1 MHSGAIGTLFDQVDI
16 TLSKHGGNE
25 LSNQANERIA
35 ATKETLRQEIYQFAL
50 ASGDRGITV
59 KDVVKVLRIAINTA
73 APRLTELK
81 RDGMLQVKEGSR
93 RDDCSV
99 LIPRYAK

>member
-1 MHSGAIGTLFDQVDI
+1 MSTIGTLFDLVDV
-16 TLSKHGGNE
+16 TLSKHGGDE
-25 LSNQANERIA
+25 MSSQANKRIA

-59 KDVVKVLRIAINTA
+59 KDVVSVLRIAINTA

-81 RDGMLQVKEGSR
+81 RDGFLQVKEGAR
-93 RDDCSV
+93 RDECSV
-99 LIPRYAK
+99 LIPVYAR

>member
-1 MHSGAIGTLFDQVDI
+1 MSTIGSLFDLVDV
-16 TLSKHGGNE
+16 TLSKHGGDE
-25 LSNQANERIA
+25 MSNQANERIA

-59 KDVVKVLRIAINTA
+59 KDVVKVLRIPIQTA
-73 APRLTELK
+73 SARLSEMK
-81 RDGMLQVKEGSR
+81 RDGMLLVKQGPEGR

-99 LIPRYAK
+99 LIPRYA